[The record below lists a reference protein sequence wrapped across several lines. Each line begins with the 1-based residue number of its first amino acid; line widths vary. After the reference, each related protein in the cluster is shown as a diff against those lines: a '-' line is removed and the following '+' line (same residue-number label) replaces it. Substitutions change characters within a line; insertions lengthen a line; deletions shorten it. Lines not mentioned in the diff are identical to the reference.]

1 MFPIIDE
8 LSQINSFQSVVL
20 PTAKRMYEAYGYR
33 APSPANFEEDDRPI
47 SLNGR
52 NKLDMLRSADL
63 EQMREQ
69 YRIDSEAASSEAD
82 ISAITAEAQ

>member
-8 LSQINSFQSVVL
+8 LAKINSFQSVVL

-33 APSPANFEEDDRPI
+33 APSSDNFEEDERPI

-52 NKLDMLRSADL
+52 NKLDILRSADL

-69 YRIDSEAASSEAD
+69 YRIDSEAVSAESQISEST
-82 ISAITAEAQ
+82 IEAQ